1 MSVDARE
8 MLYFAADIAGAAMGE
23 AAYRSSIIWG

>member
-8 MLYFAADIAGAAMGE
+8 MLYFAADIAVAAMGE
-23 AAYRSSIIWG
+23 SAYRSSIIWG